1 MVVMAKIVEQD
12 KEVQELIEY
21 IAEYENAYGIDL
33 EDWALEPK
41 GGKNKEEKNT

>member
-33 EDWALEPK
+33 EDWTLEPK